1 MQKHITFLGALHIGL
16 SILGLIIAVF
26 IFSLLTTI
34 GFISQD
40 EDAMMVLSI
49 IGVVIAS
56 FLLITAIP
64 GIIGGIGLLKRK
76 SWARILIL
84 ILAAIDLLD
93 IPLGTALAVY
103 SFWVLL
109 QDETAKIF
117 AAENQQTVTV

>member
-16 SILGLIIAVF
+16 GIVGLLIAAIIFVVLLGA
-26 IFSLLTTI
+26 

-40 EDAMMVLSI
+40 EEAFFILSI
-49 IGVVIAS
+49 IASVIAT
-56 FLLITAIP
+56 LIVITCIP

-84 ILAAIDLLD
+84 IVAAVDLLD
-93 IPLGTALAVY
+93 IPFGTALGVY

-109 QDETAKIF
+109 QDESAKIF
-117 AAENQQTVTV
+117 AEGTGKTEAA

>member
-16 SILGLIIAVF
+16 SILGLLIAAF

-40 EDAMMVLSI
+40 ETALLVLSI
-49 IGVVIAS
+49 IGLVIAS
-56 FLLITAIP
+56 FLVLTAIP

-84 ILAAIDLLD
+84 IVAAIDLLD
-93 IPLGTALAVY
+93 FPLGTALSVY

-109 QDETAKIF
+109 QDESAKIF
-117 AAENQQTVTV
+117 SAENQKTVIV